1 VSRPVEE
8 GVDEDVIVPGI
19 PPRTTPIIAE
29 SQGGDTIFV
38 KPLAIKD
45 SRESTTTARYYIC
58 LGTPPQ
64 EASPEPTELPASTA
78 STRIE

>member
-8 GVDEDVIVPGI
+8 SVDEDVIVPGI
-19 PPRTTPIIAE
+19 SPRTTPIIAE
-29 SQGGDTIFV
+29 SQSGDTIFV

-58 LGTPPQ
+58 LRTLPG
-64 EASPEPTELPASTA
+64 SIPEPTELPVSTA
-78 STRIE
+78 SIRIE